1 MRASCGK
8 TTSKVACKISA
19 FYSFVVKLYDSVIL
33 KIYHSITVMF
43 QKVVVLEILKKSLE
57 Q

>member
-8 TTSKVACKISA
+8 TASKVACKISA

-43 QKVVVLEILKKSLE
+43 QKVVVLEILRKSLE